1 MAVREIRDYLENG
14 NIVHSVNYPDN
25 NMGACTYA
33 GRIGILHRNVKGM
46 IGRYTTVLGDSGIN
60 VADLS
65 DKGKGDYAYAIIDV
79 DSPVSEEVVA
89 RLAAIDGV
97 LRVRVIK

>member
-1 MAVREIRDYLENG
+1 
-14 NIVHSVNYPDN
+14 
-25 NMGACTYA
+25 
-33 GRIGILHRNVKGM
+33 
-46 IGRYTTVLGDSGIN
+46 

-79 DSPVSEEVVA
+79 DSPVSEDVVA